1 MNKKELEKLVEEIIF
16 EFIDDGTLKTN
27 DNYEI
32 EYTQEWLNN
41 WIMGWIKDG
50 YTTKEV
56 MQVLDIFEHYEYETQ
71 ATSSIIKGI
80 HTYPNGNQEYITEE
94 ETYDVWVSTKKIA

>member
-1 MNKKELEKLVEEIIF
+1 MKENFKDFVESVIQDEIDNKELKINQ
-16 EFIDDGTLKTN
+16 D
-27 DNYEI
+27 YEI
-32 EYTQEWLNN
+32 EYTQSWLNN
-41 WIMGWIKDG
+41 WLCGWIKDS
-50 YTTKEV
+50 YTTKEA

-94 ETYDVWVSTKKIA
+94 ETYDVLVSMKKIA